1 MFFREIPIFVAVKA
15 EREHLTEVFAELGR
29 RLRDFGDEGQ
39 SRHAIERATAANP
52 WFTPESIVAS
62 VESIREQMLDGEKL
76 RRWVAAYPA
85 PDTPRSVGL
94 ITAGN
99 IPLVGFFDMLCV
111 LISGHRLFLR
121 ASSKD
126 SVMMQFMTDKLRDID
141 PALSIAE
148 LADDSPIDAVIATGS
163 DNTNRYFR
171 SRYAT
176 IPALLRGSRSS
187 VAVLGGDETAQ
198 ELEGLASDIFSYSGL
213 GCRNVSHLLVPGGY
227 DFAPLE
233 TALRSYGNINPKY
246 INNYRQRAAMLS
258 IQGYAFSQGPF
269 YILREDAG
277 FPAYISEITWH
288 TSEGGLTE
296 SWLREHDPLIQC
308 VVGRVV
314 HPRQVAFGRS
324 QCPSL
329 TDYPDAV
336 DVMEFLAGIQFGASK
351 PPKQ

>member
-1 MFFREIPIFVAVKA
+1 MINT
-15 EREHLTEVFAELGR
+15 ERHHLVDVFAELGR
-29 RLRDFGDEGQ
+29 RLGDFGDKEH
-39 SRHAIERATAANP
+39 SRRAIERATAANP
-52 WFTPESIVAS
+52 WFTPEGIVAA

-76 RRWVAAYPA
+76 RRWAAAYPA

-99 IPLVGFFDMLCV
+99 IPLVGFFDILCV

-126 SVMMQFMTDKLRDID
+126 SVMTQFMTDMLRDID
-141 PALSIAE
+141 PALPIAG

-171 SRYAT
+171 SRYAS

-187 VAVLGGDETAQ
+187 VAVLGGDETTR

-213 GCRNVSHLLVPGGY
+213 GCRNVSHLIVPGGY

-233 TALRSYGNINPKY
+233 TILRSYEKINPKY
-246 INNYRQRAAMLS
+246 MNNYRQRAAMLA
-258 IQGYAFSQGPF
+258 IQGCTFSQGPF
-269 YILREDAG
+269 YILREDAD

-288 TSEGGLTE
+288 PSEGGLTE

-324 QCPSL
+324 QCPAL

-336 DVMEFLAGIQFGASK
+336 DVMEFLAGLQVGASNS
-351 PPKQ
+351 KQL